1 MHNVSASPRDYWRL
15 LADYLK
21 PQGGRTALLALLLLS
36 GTGLQLV
43 SPLVLR
49 EFIDRALEGEPLRVL
64 LFIAGLF
71 IGFAIL
77 IQAIKLFETWTAE
90 YVGWTATNNLRADLA
105 RHVLDLDMSF
115 HNQHTPGA
123 LIERVDG
130 DVFLLG
136 NFFSRFIIN
145 ILGNLLLTIG
155 VIVVLARIDM
165 RIGLAIGLFAVLT
178 IVTMIVF
185 GRFTAPRFAASRQA
199 SAELMGFL
207 EERVGGTEDIRSTGS
222 TAYTMR
228 RNHEFAREFYRR
240 QKSAVILSSFSY
252 SSAQLLA
259 VLGTAVSLGVGATL
273 YRDGDITLGTVF
285 VIFQFTQL
293 LVLPV
298 EEISRQLRDFQQ
310 ATASIGRVRALQKI
324 EPTITDGPG
333 VPLPRGPLAVNFD
346 HVTFGYGPDEPT
358 VRDLTFHLS
367 PGRVLGVVGR
377 TGSGKSTITRL
388 LCRFHDPGQGVIR
401 LGGVDL
407 RECALA
413 DIRERVALVT
423 QEIQLFRATV
433 RDNLTLFDDAIPDER
448 IVEALGQLGLMTWY
462 ESLPDGLDTMLAS
475 GGGGVSAGEAQLL
488 AFTRV
493 FLRNPDVVI
502 LDEASSRLDPA
513 TEALLERAIDALFA
527 GRTAIVIAHR
537 LATIERADDVLV
549 MADGEIV
556 EHGDRETLA
565 NDPSSRFAGLLRSGH
580 ELVTSRE
587 ATP

>member
-1 MHNVSASPRDYWRL
+1 MSASPRDYWRL

-21 PQGGRTALLALLLLS
+21 PQGGRATLLALLLLS

-207 EERVGGTEDIRSTGS
+207 EERVGGTVDIRSSGS

-358 VRDLTFHLS
+358 VHDLTFHLS

-413 DIRERVALVT
+413 HIRERVALVT

-556 EHGDRETLA
+556 EHGDREMLA
-565 NDPSSRFAGLLRSGH
+565 NDPTSRFAGLLRSGH